1 MTRIKK
7 NENVSAVNEDKRK
20 GGNRNLDLKEM
31 PRVSPNKGNGEPRL
45 LKTGQTLKKGK
56 GKGKGIDD
64 THIVTQIKSVRKQ
77 ARRISSNLFSCTPKR
92 TIADRDFVKKKTSDD
107 TRELVLPSD
116 SNIIKGNV

>member
-7 NENVSAVNEDKRK
+7 NENVSAANEDKRK
-20 GGNRNLDLKEM
+20 GGDRNLD
-31 PRVSPNKGNGEPRL
+31 SPNKGNDEPLL

-77 ARRISSNLFSCTPKR
+77 ARGISSNLFSCTPKR